1 MSELNGVLLVDKPQD
16 LTSHDVVHQVK
27 KHFQLKY
34 VGHAGTL
41 DPLATGL
48 MVVLLGEATKL
59 SNYLLEGDKAYECE
73 IELGKTTDTLD
84 ITGEILRVD
93 QKLIPFDLLKE
104 KIEALEGAFQ
114 WDIPMYSAKKVNG
127 KKLYELAREDK
138 ELDVI
143 PQKEMRFY
151 NVQILSYD
159 FPFVKV
165 SLHCSKGSFIRSW
178 AHELGKAL
186 GVGACLSGLRRI
198 YSAPYNIHHAVSLSS
213 LTSTTAAYI
222 PLEKCLDTWPKLE
235 VRGLDKHLITNG
247 QISQALKA
255 RLKIVHHYNENA
267 QPLRFRIESKANKL
281 LAIVEA
287 EANAN
292 YRLLRVFRA

>member
-1 MSELNGVLLVDKPQD
+1 MSELNGVLLVDKPSD
-16 LTSHDVVHQVK
+16 ITSHDVVHQVR
-27 KHFQLKY
+27 KHFQVKY

-48 MVVLLGEATKL
+48 MVILLGEATKL

-84 ITGEILRVD
+84 ITGKTLHTNTQFV
-93 QKLIPFDLLKE
+93 PFDLAKE
-104 KIEALEGAFQ
+104 KIEALEGSFE
-114 WDIPMYSAKKVNG
+114 WDIPMYSAKKVGG

-138 ELDVI
+138 VLAEI
-143 PQKEMRFY
+143 PKKEMTFY
-151 NVQILSYD
+151 SVEILSYD

-178 AHELGKAL
+178 ANELGKSL

-198 YSAPYNIHHAVSLSS
+198 YSAPYKIDQSISLSDLS
-213 LTSTTAAYI
+213 AEGTSFI
-222 PLEKCLDTWPKLE
+222 PLEKCLDSWPKLE
-235 VRGLDKHLITNG
+235 VSGLDKHLITNG
-247 QISQALKA
+247 QISQSLKA
-255 RLKIVHHYNENA
+255 RFKVVNQYYGGTDG
-267 QPLRFRIESKANKL
+267 LRFRVESKTKKL

-287 EANAN
+287 EAYSN
-292 YRLLRVFRA
+292 YKLLRVFRA